1 MKGAWILIFSFFSHC
16 IWAQFPST
24 FLSPVDMK
32 ADLDSLIQTIDA
44 AHPDPTAYCGNSAW
58 EKAKSMAYQQVCEP
72 MSTPAFGWVISEL
85 LGTLQDSHTQLNYI
99 SFWRNHLDQGG
110 RVLPIRKRNKWVV
123 KAPKAGLDPGD
134 ELIAIEHFTID
145 QIDQISRVFAMTEGD
160 SWVSEDRMVDALF
173 SLILAPFV
181 IQDKDS
187 IQITFVDRTGQL
199 QKKKVATM
207 TKLQWDHYLKE
218 LNKQKEEAEFH
229 IDGGICFLTI
239 PSFAPKRFGKQ
250 HRTIKKAFKKIHQHE
265 IDSLVIDLR
274 NNAGGL
280 STEVEYLYSF
290 LDPNGANTPHNI
302 ISKSS
307 KLARTRYPIL
317 NHRWIQK
324 IILTLFKKQENI
336 YNYVYL
342 RSQPLG
348 QQDTVY
354 FHQNFKQP
362 KHIFQS
368 KVLLWVNGLSASA
381 AVDFTH
387 AIRKKK
393 RGEIWGEPVMGG
405 MKGTFGNTTGTLLHH
420 SKLQVQIS
428 TIRYNYDA
436 SWVYDPISIVPDIP
450 VEITK
455 ENIALEQDAFKELL
469 KKRSNLRTP

>member
-145 QIDQISRVFAMTEGD
+145 QIDQISRVFAMTEGH
-160 SWVSEDRMVDALF
+160 STVSEDRMVDALF

-181 IQDKDS
+181 VQNKDS
-187 IQITFVDRTGQL
+187 IQITFLDRTGQL
-199 QKKKVATM
+199 KKKKVATM
-207 TKLQWDHYLKE
+207 TKQQWDQYLKE
-218 LNKQKEEAEFH
+218 LNKQKEEAEFY
-229 IDGGICFLTI
+229 IDGGVCYLTI
-239 PSFAPKRFGKQ
+239 PSFAPKRFGHQ
-250 HRTIKKAFKKIHQHE
+250 HRTIRKAFKKIHQQE

-307 KLARTRYPIL
+307 KLARTRYPVL

-342 RSQPLG
+342 RAQPLG
-348 QQDTVY
+348 QKDTVY
-354 FHQNFKQP
+354 FHHNFKQRKFIYP
-362 KHIFQS
+362 S
-368 KVLLWVNGLSASA
+368 KVMLWVNGLSASA

-387 AIRKKK
+387 AIKEKQ

-405 MKGTFGNTTGTLLHH
+405 MKGTFGNTTGKLLPQ
-420 SKLQVQIS
+420 SNLQVQIS

-436 SWVYDPISIVPDIP
+436 SWIYDPVSIQPDIP
-450 VEITK
+450 VEISK
-455 ENIALEQDAFKELL
+455 ENILLEQDAFKELL